1 MQGRVAG
8 LSPRCHTAL
17 PGWLCPVMGDN
28 RAKRLQ
34 PEIPEHRPH
43 RQQGQT
49 PAPVPSA
56 STLPAWCRE
65 SHVERW
71 FFRLHGRAHT
81 PLHPAL
87 PGRLWVLSGFRL
99 LGIRHCGDVIVQ
111 ARGYTLEGAPWGRTL
126 WGWQGGHSLGLL
138 GPLSSEPGPFAAAQ
152 MTRPPRVR
160 ASFPWQAGASAPR
173 FKEKAVSSALSPT
186 LTPCPRLQQV
196 LQFDSTCLGEHNPQG
211 RAWSWEGAPLTS
223 HTSGTVGP
231 QNSWTCWVLSV
242 RGTPR
247 E

>member
-111 ARGYTLEGAPWGRTL
+111 ARGYTLEGAPG
-126 WGWQGGHSLGLL
+126 
-138 GPLSSEPGPFAAAQ
+138 AAPNGDGKVGTAW
-152 MTRPPRVR
+152 VC
-160 ASFPWQAGASAPR
+160 
-173 FKEKAVSSALSPT
+173 SALSPRSRDP
-186 LTPCPRLQQV
+186 LLLPR
-196 LQFDSTCLGEHNPQG
+196 
-211 RAWSWEGAPLTS
+211 
-223 HTSGTVGP
+223 
-231 QNSWTCWVLSV
+231 
-242 RGTPR
+242 
-247 E
+247 